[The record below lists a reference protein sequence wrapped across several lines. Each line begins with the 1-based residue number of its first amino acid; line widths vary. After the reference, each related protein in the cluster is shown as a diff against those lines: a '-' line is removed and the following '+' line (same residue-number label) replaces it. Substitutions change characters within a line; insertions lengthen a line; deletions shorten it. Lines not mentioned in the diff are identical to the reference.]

1 MENDVPI
8 IMLVED
14 NESDAE
20 LFRWVLQQTLPQAS
34 FLWFRD
40 GDEVLNYFYQ
50 KEDFPSLAET
60 PLPSF
65 IFLDRKLL
73 RIHASELLKRIKQDE
88 RIKPV
93 PVFLWISKQSE
104 EAGQIEEEQGISGYL
119 LKPNN
124 IAQFKQDMQDFFA
137 QHLDHKKYKG
147 ILH

>member
-1 MENDVPI
+1 MEKSAPI

-20 LFRWVLQQTLPQAS
+20 LFRWVLQQTLPDAS
-34 FLWFRD
+34 LLWFRD

-60 PLPSF
+60 PLPTF

-73 RIHASELLKRIKQDE
+73 RIHAPELLQRIKQDE
-88 RIKPV
+88 RIKSI
-93 PVFLWISKQSE
+93 PVFLWTSIQPEE
-104 EAGQIEEEQGISGYL
+104 EAPIGEEQGINSYL

-124 IAQFKQDMQDFFA
+124 IAQFKQDMQHFFA
-137 QHLDHKKYKG
+137 QHLDHKKV
-147 ILH
+147 

>member
-1 MENDVPI
+1 MEKNVPI

-20 LFRWVLQQTLPQAS
+20 LFRWVLQQTLPHAS

-50 KEDFPSLAET
+50 KDDFPSLAET

-73 RIHASELLKRIKQDE
+73 RVHASELLQRIKQDE
-88 RIKPV
+88 RIKPI
-93 PVFLWISKQSE
+93 PVFMWTSIQPGE
-104 EAGQIEEEQGISGYL
+104 ETPIEEEVQGISGYL

-124 IAQFKQDMQDFFA
+124 IARIKEDMQLLFM
-137 QHLDHKKYKG
+137 QHLDHEKV
-147 ILH
+147 